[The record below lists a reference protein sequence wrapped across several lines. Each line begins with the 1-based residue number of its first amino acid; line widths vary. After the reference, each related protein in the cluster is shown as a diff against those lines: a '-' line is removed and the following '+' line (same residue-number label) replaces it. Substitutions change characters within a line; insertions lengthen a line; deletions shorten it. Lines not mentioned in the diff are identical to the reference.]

1 MTRAELVDEIVDA
14 DAERLRRARLEQIPA
29 GYRRL
34 SPYWR
39 DDRDAHLAPRSP
51 APCG

>member
-1 MTRAELVDEIVDA
+1 MTRPELVDEIVDA

-39 DDRDAHLAPRSP
+39 DRDAHLDPRRA